1 MWAGISPSVTSIVTE
16 LRSDLHR
23 SLSLDHLWQATQG
36 LIRHHLP
43 HRSCSLM
50 LDIGDGEPARSH
62 HTVLDALQPDYL
74 PANSIAI
81 SRPFLAAHPRVRVYT
96 YSQIVSEDPD
106 ARQRRIAQE
115 RHHDEWSEFV
125 HLAFWNEARLDTVL
139 SIRRGG
145 NDACFTADEL
155 RFLEEL
161 YPDIDASLHRMRAL
175 EGERRRLA
183 SLDACLARLPI
194 AAMGIDADGRGL
206 FATSQAHRLCERW
219 NRNLGESHQHLQLP
233 GGIAELLDRASL
245 RNGLWQF
252 THPRDTT
259 LRVTLVRDSL
269 GGDPQARCPSYV
281 LSFAEQ
287 TPPALPDV
295 GSVTTSLDRL
305 TPRERQVALLIAEGL
320 SNQAIAER
328 LERSRRTIETQ
339 LGSIYRKFEVHTRTQ
354 LLRRLMRR

>member
-1 MWAGISPSVTSIVTE
+1 MWAGISPSATSIVTE

-23 SLSLDHLWQATQG
+23 SLSLDHLWKATQG

-62 HTVLDALQPDYL
+62 HTVLDAMQPDYL

-81 SRPFLAAHPRVRVYT
+81 SRPYLAAHPRVRVYT

-115 RHHDEWSEFV
+115 RHYDEWSDFV

-145 NDACFTADEL
+145 NDARFTEDEL
-155 RFLEEL
+155 HFLENL

-175 EGERRRLA
+175 ESERRRLA
-183 SLDACLARLPI
+183 SLDACLAKLPI
-194 AAMGIDADGRGL
+194 AAMGIDADGRCL
-206 FATSQAHRLCERW
+206 FATSQAQRLCDRW
-219 NRNLGESHQHLQLP
+219 NRNLGESHDHLRLP
-233 GGIAELLDRASL
+233 GGIVELLDRASL

-252 THPRDTT
+252 AHPRDVA
-259 LRVTLVRDSL
+259 LRVNIVRDNL
-269 GGDPQARCPSYV
+269 GAEPQARVPSYV

-287 TPPALPDV
+287 QLPALPDAS
-295 GSVTTSLDRL
+295 SVNTSLDRL

-320 SNQAIAER
+320 SNQAVAER
-328 LERSRRTIETQ
+328 LDRSRRTIETQ